1 MMQRKRTG
9 TFSAAPLPPNGG
21 TLSTSL
27 TAPIDPS
34 VKDLTP
40 QPPGDLW
47 AQQGVDP
54 NGITGTEETPDT
66 PALPT
71 DESLDGFNLGGH
83 LHSLWIV
90 TEAERS
96 GMELRWLDDLRQYKG
111 IYPSHVRANMTK
123 GKANAFIGLTRTKIQ
138 AVDARIM
145 DLNFPTSEEM
155 NWTIKPSPEP
165 ELPFEI
171 VNAKATAW
179 AEKNQR
185 PPTPEDIAMIVME
198 DAKGRSALMSKRIKD
213 QLTEARYRDVM
224 RKVVH
229 SGNLYG
235 TGVMKG
241 PLVDYKDAKSWVMGE
256 DGNWVMKTEQKMLP
270 YIEATSVWDTYPDM
284 SATEPDDLRFVFQR
298 HVMPRS
304 ELVELSNREDFDS
317 VAIME
322 HIKTNKNGTAI
333 YKTYEQELRTLD
345 SERTNP
351 NERIDYMSE
360 RKKRYEVIEFWG
372 SIDAEDIRDS
382 GYDLPAELDGLELL
396 ANVWMLRDKVIKFEI
411 AEVQSI
417 GIPYYWYYYNKDET
431 CIFGEGVPVVMRD
444 TQRLFNAAVRAL
456 CDNTAGS
463 AGPVYEV
470 NEDLIA
476 PGQNLDNIGPW
487 TTVYR
492 GGRGIEAQH
501 PAIRVHTIQ
510 SNAQLYIQL
519 INLFSTL
526 ADESSAIPKYL
537 HGSAQGMQGAGRTMG
552 GLSMMLGQS
561 VTVVKEQVRC
571 LDDYVVKRF
580 IRNMYF
586 WNMELGDNPDIKGDF
601 EVSAEGSA
609 SLIAKEVRAEK
620 LISYLQSTAN
630 PLDASMVNRPYLHR
644 EIVKCLDLGE
654 MAVKSDETIA
664 AEQASGQQQA
674 QQMQM
679 MQQAIMEL
687 QSYIKQLEQRV
698 KASHI
703 DTLDEGGLGDYD
715 DPMQAA
721 QREVLVNAA
730 TQQ

>member
-1 MMQRKRTG
+1 MMQRKSTG
-9 TFSAAPLPPNGG
+9 AFSAAPPPPNGG

-27 TAPIDPS
+27 IAPDQPS
-34 VKDLTP
+34 VKESTNPSDADLF
-40 QPPGDLW
+40 
-47 AQQGVDP
+47 AQQGIAPDGEVDP
-54 NGITGTEETPDT
+54 LTPLESAPD
-66 PALPT
+66 
-71 DESLDGFNLGGH
+71 DSLDGFNLGGH
-83 LHSLWIV
+83 LHSLWTV
-90 TEAERS
+90 AEAERS
-96 GMELRWLDDLRQYKG
+96 GIESRWLDDLRQYKG
-111 IYPSHVRANMTK
+111 IYPAAVRAKLTG
-123 GKANAFIGLTRTKIQ
+123 GKANAFIGITKTKIQ
-138 AVDARIM
+138 AIDARIM
-145 DLNFPTSEEM
+145 DLNFPTSEET
-155 NWTIKPSPEP
+155 NWNIKPSPEP
-165 ELPFEI
+165 ELPNEL
-171 VNAKATAW
+171 VNIKAQEWVA
-179 AEKNQR
+179 KNQR

-198 DAKGRSALMSKRIKD
+198 DAKNRSSLMGARIKD
-213 QLTEARYRDVM
+213 QLVEARYRDKM

-235 TGVMKG
+235 TGVLKG
-241 PLVDYKDAKSWVMGE
+241 PLVDYKDARSWVLTA
-256 DGNWVMKTEQKMLP
+256 DGGWTMQTEQKMLP
-270 YIEATSVWDTYPDM
+270 YIEATSVWDIYPDM
-284 SATEPDDLRFVFQR
+284 SAVEPEDLRFVFQR

-304 ELVELSNREDFDS
+304 ELVELSNRDDFES
-317 VAIME
+317 EIIME
-322 HIKTNKNGTAI
+322 HIRTNRNGTAI

-345 SERTNP
+345 SERFNP
-351 NERIDYMSE
+351 DERTDFMSE

-372 SIDAEDIRDS
+372 SIDAEDIIDS
-382 GYDLPAELDGLELL
+382 GYSLPDELMGLELL

-444 TQRLFNAAVRAL
+444 TQKLFNAAVRAL

-470 NEDLIA
+470 NEDMIS

-537 HGSAQGMQGAGRTMG
+537 HGSAQGMGGGAGRTMG
-552 GLSMMLGQS
+552 GMSMMLGQS

-580 IRNMYF
+580 IRNMYY
-586 WNMELGDNPDIKGDF
+586 WNMELGEGDEYKGDF
-601 EVSAEGSA
+601 EVNAEGSA

-644 EIVKCLDLGE
+644 EIVKCLDLGDQ
-654 MAVKSDETIA
+654 AVKSDETIKT
-664 AEQASGQQQA
+664 EQESGQQQQ
-674 QQMQM
+674 QQMMM
-679 MQQAIMEL
+679 MQQAIQEL
-687 QSYIKQLEQRV
+687 QSYVKQLEQRV

-703 DTLDEGGLGDYD
+703 DGLDEGGLGEFD

-721 QREVLVNAA
+721 QREVVVNAA
-730 TQQ
+730 TQR